1 MTLLVKRAILTIA
14 ALGLNACPQSERLKK
29 ETPPAAPAVTAEAAD
44 AGWTLRSGTLEA
56 WLSYHRGVA
65 GLLAADGGRLDV
77 MARARAEL
85 ALRRSLGLSEVD
97 LERTDEVVAAVVAQ
111 RTIATLTGAE
121 AVKEFE
127 KVTQGLKPEQRQ
139 KVEQAFG
146 DVRARAQ
153 QVASLD
159 PERTRFGDSA
169 VDAVLAR
176 EVEVTKLWNAL
187 MDGRGDTR

>member
-1 MTLLVKRAILTIA
+1 MKLLVKRALIAIA
-14 ALGLNACPQSERLKK
+14 ALGLNACPESERLKK
-29 ETPPAAPAVTAEAAD
+29 ETPLSPAVATAEVAD
-44 AGWTLRSGTLEA
+44 AGWTLTAGTLEA
-56 WLSYHRGVA
+56 WLAYHRGAA
-65 GLLAADGGRLDV
+65 GLVAVDGGRLDV
-77 MARARAEL
+77 MDRARAEV
-85 ALRRSLGLSEVD
+85 ALRRSLKLSEVD

-159 PERTRFGDSA
+159 QERARFGGAA
-169 VDAVLAR
+169 VDAVLVR
-176 EVEVTKLWNAL
+176 EAEVTKVWNAL
-187 MDGRGDTR
+187 MDGRGDMR